1 MSPEQLD
8 GQPLTPQSDIFS
20 LGAILAYAGTG
31 HLPFGGSTIPAI
43 AAQILSHQPNLDS
56 LTGVAGLA
64 AGLGVLVF
72 NKHPATISSATGW
85 VAATLSGPTGLA
97 TSSWRSDR
105 TALALGAIAPGTAT
119 HKT

>member
-43 AAQILSHQPNLDS
+43 AAQILTHQPNLDS

-72 NKHPATISSATGW
+72 NKHPATIHRRPDGSQRPSPGPPVSPHRRGVRTGRH
-85 VAATLSGPTGLA
+85 S
-97 TSSWRSDR
+97 R
-105 TALALGAIAPGTAT
+105 
-119 HKT
+119 